1 MKYIGEKSKKNVN
14 LNLKFVPVHHHQQ
27 KQTDFNTLSLQ
38 IGAIKRMNRWTVTSW
53 VEYQTH
59 RLEAESE

>member
-1 MKYIGEKSKKNVN
+1 MKYIGGKCKKIV
-14 LNLKFVPVHHHQQ
+14 NLKFVPVHHHQQ
-27 KQTDFNTLSLQ
+27 KQSDFNTLSLQ
-38 IGAIKRMNRWTVTSW
+38 IGAIKRMNQWTVTSW